1 MKPNQLTS
9 SIKEPSVLQQWL
21 QHLPLLLFVGFI
33 SFVYFHR
40 QMPHAPKSVNPA
52 SLQFVGLNGQPLP
65 AALFEKKAMIVNFWA
80 PWCGPCRIE
89 TPSLQKLQ
97 REHPGDL
104 VVIGVVADASQ
115 YEQAGEFM
123 KSRGVSYP
131 LVRETPLMDAV
142 FGAVSV
148 LPTTF
153 YITADGKVVHAG
165 SGLLPEILMQHYLS
179 EALKK

>member
-1 MKPNQLTS
+1 M
-9 SIKEPSVLQQWL
+9 
-21 QHLPLLLFVGFI
+21 
-33 SFVYFHR
+33 
-40 QMPHAPKSVNPA
+40 
-52 SLQFVGLNGQPLP
+52 
-65 AALFEKKAMIVNFWA
+65 
-80 PWCGPCRIE
+80 
-89 TPSLQKLQ
+89 Q
-97 REHPGDL
+97 REHPDDL
-104 VVIGVVADASQ
+104 VVIVVVADASQ

-131 LVRETPLMDAV
+131 LVRETPLMDAA

-165 SGLLPEILMQHYLS
+165 SGLLPEMLMQHYLG